1 MGEIILIK
9 EIANYKGYYAS
20 DDGIIYSDKSGELR
34 ELKPWVDSRGHYLIV
49 GLSKNGVVDKKLVHR
64 IIAETF
70 IPNPNNYPEVNHLN
84 YSTQDNRIEN
94 LEWCTGLQNK
104 RHALKKYSPVRNYRE
119 CKLYYKGEYIN
130 DFKSICAAAR
140 YADENF
146 GASYTGLI
154 RNLKSKQAEII
165 KIDE

>member
-1 MGEIILIK
+1 MIK

-34 ELKPWVDSRGHYLIV
+34 ELKPWVDSRGRYLII
-49 GLSKNGVVDKKLVHR
+49 GLSENGVVDKKLVHR

-94 LEWCTGLQNK
+94 LEWCTGLQNIH
-104 RHALKKYSPVRNYRE
+104 HALKKIFTYK
-119 CKLYYKGEYIN
+119 KL
-130 DFKSICAAAR
+130 SR
-140 YADENF
+140 M
-146 GASYTGLI
+146 
-154 RNLKSKQAEII
+154 
-165 KIDE
+165 